1 MRAAQTLVLL
11 ATLVVSTAACH
22 GMRFQ
27 VSHSA
32 ATAPVEDRKTFL
44 FWSLYPT
51 QVVQVNQICPDGVS
65 QIVEETRFSDV
76 MLALVTLG
84 IYTPRT
90 SWYYCRIPPAP
101 PTASPDT
108 GGTP

>member
-1 MRAAQTLVLL
+1 MRAARTFVLL
-11 ATLVVSTAACH
+11 MMPITSLVACH
-22 GMRFQ
+22 GIRFE
-27 VSHSA
+27 VSHTA
-32 ATAPVEDRKTFL
+32 AQPAIEDRKTFL

-51 QVVQVNQICPDGVS
+51 QVIDVRAICPDGAS

-90 SWYYCRIPPAP
+90 SWYYCRIPPSRGAAP
-101 PTASPDT
+101 
-108 GGTP
+108 

>member
-1 MRAAQTLVLL
+1 MRAAQILVLL
-11 ATLVVSTAACH
+11 ATLVATSVACH
-22 GMRFQ
+22 GMRFE

-32 ATAPVEDRKTFL
+32 AQPAIEDRKTFL

-51 QVVQVNQICPDGVS
+51 RVIAVNELCPAGVS

-90 SWYYCRIPPAP
+90 SWYYCRIPPSRGAAP
-101 PTASPDT
+101 
-108 GGTP
+108 